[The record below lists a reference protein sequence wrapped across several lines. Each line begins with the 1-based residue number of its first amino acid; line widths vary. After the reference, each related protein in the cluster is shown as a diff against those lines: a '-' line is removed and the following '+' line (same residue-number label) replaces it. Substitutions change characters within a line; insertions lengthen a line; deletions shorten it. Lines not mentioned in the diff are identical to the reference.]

1 MTERSIIY
9 GGDGSGQ
16 MIDDSEFRRV
26 MGHFPT
32 GVTVVTSLHE
42 DGGPC
47 GLTVN
52 AFCSLSLD
60 PPLVLVCV
68 ERAADSFGCIG
79 KAGILAVNIL
89 EEGRGESLSRRFST
103 WGVDD
108 KFRGVAYRTERTGAP
123 ILEAAL
129 AWVDCRVTQCL
140 PAGDHGVFIAE
151 VLEGDAHEGSPLVY
165 YRGGY
170 GRFLP

>member
-1 MTERSIIY
+1 MSEASRIY
-9 GGDGSGQ
+9 GRDGAGQ

-32 GVTVVTSLHE
+32 GVTIVTSRHD
-42 DGGPC
+42 DGSPC

-52 AFCSLSLD
+52 AFSSLSLD
-60 PPLVLVCV
+60 PPLVLICV
-68 ERAADSFGCIG
+68 ERAADSFECIERSG
-79 KAGILAVNIL
+79 VFAVNIL
-89 EEGRGESLSRRFST
+89 EEGRGEALSRRFST

-108 KFRGVAYRTERTGAP
+108 KFRGVAYRTERTGSP
-123 ILEAAL
+123 VLEVAL
-129 AWVDCRVTQCL
+129 AWVDCRVTQKVM
-140 PAGDHGVFIAE
+140 AGDHAVFIGE
-151 VLEGDAHEGSPLVY
+151 VLDGDAHEGSPLVY